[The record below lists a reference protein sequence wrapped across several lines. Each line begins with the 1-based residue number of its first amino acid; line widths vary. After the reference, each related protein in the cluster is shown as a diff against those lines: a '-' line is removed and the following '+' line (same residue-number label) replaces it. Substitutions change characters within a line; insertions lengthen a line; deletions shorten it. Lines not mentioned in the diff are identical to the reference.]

1 MTYHFNGLI
10 NMYKKDL
17 HRIEDS
23 IIPFILEGLL
33 LSQIKQAPEFKEPYE
48 KPLNILRKAYQVDL
62 NTPKLLK
69 RAERI
74 EKKLLKYWNEN
85 GYVIR
90 KSIMQL
96 SYLVAQLKKE
106 DALILDCN
114 VEKLF
119 KEIND
124 IIKNAYN
131 DADILKQDKSAIKH
145 VPKALK
151 ILQNEGLF

>member
-1 MTYHFNGLI
+1 
-10 NMYKKDL
+10 MYKKDL

-23 IIPFILEGLL
+23 IVSFILEGLL
-33 LSQIKQAPEFKEPYE
+33 LSQIKQAPEFEEICE
-48 KPLNILRKAYQVDL
+48 KHLNVLRKAYHVDL

-74 EKKLLKYWNEN
+74 EKKLLKYWNKN

-119 KEIND
+119 KEINKE
-124 IIKNAYN
+124 IKKLYKNGG
-131 DADILKQDKSAIKH
+131 ILKQDKSAIKH